1 MSFRRHLADIRHS
14 DSASEEDAT
23 PTSPDITLPTA
34 QAGMAIAPGTET
46 PPIAPF
52 RFANHVAISLRT
64 PPLLYKTLFF
74 LSIALTSPLG
84 PPAYLSDPPIGK
96 KQPIPPRERTVLY
109 VGYLGHWVLV
119 GQVPRKIEWAWRL
132 FTEGSKE
139 KGRKKNAMLDRPGIT
154 ELRSIATKED
164 SAMGKSAVYRFM
176 KGTDVQ
182 APKL

>member
-1 MSFRRHLADIRHS
+1 MTNPTEASFRTHLTEMSFRRHLADIRHT
-14 DSASEEDAT
+14 DSASEEDST
-23 PTSPDITLPTA
+23 TTSSDVTLPTA
-34 QAGMAIAPGTET
+34 QAGTIITPGTET

-64 PPLLYKTLFF
+64 PPLFYKTLFF
-74 LSIALTSPLG
+74 LSIALTSPLA

-96 KQPIPPRERTVLY
+96 KQPVPPRDRTVLY
-109 VGYLGHWVLV
+109 AGYFGHWVVV

-139 KGRKKNAMLDRPGIT
+139 KGRKKNVLLDRPGIT

-164 SAMGKSAVYRFM
+164 STTGE
-176 KGTDVQ
+176 
-182 APKL
+182 